1 MVGRAHPAAT
11 RVTRPVP
18 PGTLELRRAVESEH
32 RTVRL
37 GRLGR
42 ILAIEVDQY
51 LEFFAIA
58 RSEPRSA
65 SRVSGRNRAQRA
77 RARGPSR
84 A

>member
-1 MVGRAHPAAT
+1 M
-11 RVTRPVP
+11 P
-18 PGTLELRRAVESEH
+18 PITLELRRAVESEL
-32 RTVRL
+32 RPVRL

-42 ILAIEVDQY
+42 ILATEVDQY

-58 RSEPRSA
+58 RSEPRPV
-65 SRVSGRNRAQRA
+65 SRLSGRDRAQRA